1 MHIPRTSPEAAVASV
16 LEPERAAAVAALSAD
31 SLATLRTVVTHASVR
46 RFRRDPLPE
55 ALVDAL
61 QAALMRGPT
70 SSALHS
76 YTFVLVRD
84 VALKAQLA
92 AFAGNQPWID
102 AAPLLLVGCADLRR
116 TRLAVHAQ
124 GYRYTAHDV
133 RMLISASADVTVGI
147 QNASLVAQSLGYGT
161 VLLGGVLNG
170 SSEIAAALG
179 LPERVVPILGLS
191 VGSPALEAWP
201 EPTGRL
207 PQTLLIHHERWSLSP
222 EEERAQLEA
231 FDALTRE
238 RGDFEGRR
246 VPWSGMGIAGDDPI
260 PEGEYGWLEHTARKQ
275 GRATWIP
282 QGEKVDADLA
292 AQGLRVVS
300 SGVVDGLE

>member
-1 MHIPRTSPEAAVASV
+1 MPIPRTSTEAAVATV
-16 LEPERAAAVAALSAD
+16 LEAERAASVAELSAS
-31 SLATLRTVVTHASVR
+31 SLDTLQTVVTHASVR
-46 RFRRDPLPE
+46 RFLPDPLPNA
-55 ALVDAL
+55 ALDAL

-76 YTFVLVRD
+76 YSYVLVRD
-84 VALKAQLA
+84 KGLKAKMA
-92 AFAGNQPWID
+92 AFAGQQPWID
-102 AAPLLLVGCADLRR
+102 AAPLLVVGCADLRR
-116 TRLAVHAQ
+116 ARLAVHAQ

-133 RMLISASADVTVGI
+133 RMLISASADVTVGL

-170 SSEIAAALG
+170 SSEIAAELG
-179 LPERVVPILGLS
+179 LPERVVPILGLA

-207 PQTLLIHHERWSLSP
+207 PRELLIHHDGWSLSDA
-222 EEERAQLEA
+222 EERERIADY
-231 FDALTRE
+231 DALTRE

-246 VPWSGMGIAGDDPI
+246 TPWAGMGIDGPDPI
-260 PEGEYGWLEHTARKQ
+260 PEGAYGWLEHTARKQ
-275 GRATWIP
+275 GRISWIA

-292 AQGLRVVS
+292 AQGLNVKS
-300 SGVVDGLE
+300 SGPVDPSA